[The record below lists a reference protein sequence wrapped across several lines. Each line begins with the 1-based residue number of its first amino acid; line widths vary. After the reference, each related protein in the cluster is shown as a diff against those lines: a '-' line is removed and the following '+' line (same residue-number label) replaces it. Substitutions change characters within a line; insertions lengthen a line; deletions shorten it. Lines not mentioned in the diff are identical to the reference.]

1 MSYVWEEATYILEV
15 PHDVESLRDSVRPLR
30 HPIARGLRRPSLDTV
45 SRYDRCG
52 HLDYHRTTPCCHG
65 ALRFA
70 VGSGSVFGLRS
81 RVDLLVRVRCP
92 VAGIQE
98 SLSSRVING

>member
-30 HPIARGLRRPSLDTV
+30 HQITRGPNRSSLDAV
-45 SRYDRCG
+45 SHTDCCG
-52 HLDYHRTTPCCHG
+52 HLDHRTTPFCRG
-65 ALRFA
+65 GLRLT
-70 VGSGSVFGLRS
+70 VGFGSVFGLRN
-81 RVDLLVRVRCP
+81 RIGLLYRVRWP

-98 SLSSRVING
+98 SLSSRGING

>member
-15 PHDVESLRDSVRPLR
+15 LHDVESIRDSVRPLR
-30 HPIARGLRRPSLDTV
+30 RPIARGPRRLSLDAV
-45 SRYDRCG
+45 SLSDWPG
-52 HLDYHRTTPCCHG
+52 HLDHRTTPCCRG

-70 VGSGSVFGLRS
+70 VGSGSVFGLRN
-81 RVDLLVRVRCP
+81 RVAFLHRVRRS

-98 SLSSRVING
+98 SLSSRMING

>member
-15 PHDVESLRDSVRPLR
+15 PHDVKSLHDSVRPLR
-30 HPIARGLRRPSLDTV
+30 HPIARGSRRLSLDAV
-45 SRYDRCG
+45 SRSDWRG
-52 HLDYHRTTPCCHG
+52 HLDHWTTTCCRW

-81 RVDLLVRVRCP
+81 RVGLLYRVRCP
-92 VAGIQE
+92 VDGIQE
-98 SLSSRVING
+98 SLSSRLING